1 MAAPL
6 FPTWSVPSTVTD
18 AASAASAASFKMGPR
33 LDFDVGD
40 AVTDGMGRAIMD
52 DGYATWAQWC
62 VKTFLTQ
69 RGAYPIYSAAHG
81 IDWDGTLGLSNAAIQ
96 RGAIESEIR
105 AALGRDPR
113 TKEVRDLAMT
123 QAGDVLRIALTVVPV
138 AGAPLSLERAVSV
151 G

>member
-1 MAAPL
+1 MAAAL
-6 FPTWSVPSTVTD
+6 FPTWAVPSTVAD
-18 AASAASAASFKMGPR
+18 AASAASTADFKAGPR

-52 DGYATWAQWC
+52 DGYGTWAQWC
-62 VKTFLTQ
+62 EKTFLTQ
-69 RGAYPIYSAAHG
+69 RARHPIYSAAYG
-81 IDWDGTLGLSNAAIQ
+81 IDWDGVLGLSNAAIR

-123 QAGDVLRIALTVVPV
+123 QSGDVLTIALTVVPA